1 MNCKICGAEL
11 KREGEVCNNCMNKL
25 MEEQRL
31 RNDVNQTYT
40 FKQKFVLGYEIL
52 RHIEQ
57 IGIVIFMIIL
67 ILSVEHFSYWR
78 LAVLSGCVF
87 SIIGIL
93 YLLYANLT
101 INSGVCSLYNSRLV
115 YTKGWLKKKK
125 KEIPFS
131 EIEEISYKQ
140 GTIERYFNI
149 GKIVIDKKSRI
160 IFEKLIVIDSVKN
173 VDQVF
178 ENIKNVFENNEV
190 GR

>member
-11 KREGEVCNNCMNKL
+11 KREGELCNNCMNKL

-40 FKQKFVLGYEIL
+40 FKQKFVLGYEIF

-67 ILSVEHFSYWR
+67 IFSVGLSYWR
-78 LAVLSGCVF
+78 YAVLAGCVF
-87 SIIGIL
+87 GIIGIL
-93 YLLYANLT
+93 YLLYADLT
-101 INSGVCSLYNSRLV
+101 INSGICTLYNTKLV
-115 YTKGWLKKKK
+115 YTKGKFKKKT
-125 KEIPFS
+125 KEISFS
-131 EIEEISYKQ
+131 EIEEISYRQ
-140 GTIERYFNI
+140 GSMQKPFNI
-149 GKIVIDKKSRI
+149 GSIIINKKTKNIINKII
-160 IFEKLIVIDSVKN
+160 IIDSVKD
-173 VDQVF
+173 VDTVF